1 MEEAAPESGTM
12 WVTLCRK
19 CVMCLVR
26 FQVSFRCVTFQVKV
40 GIRNVGNDTPAENVG
55 TIQIVQCESD
65 VAMYSVWSS
74 TVNPLACLK
83 LQTACL
89 PLPWQQEVFPV
100 REGKTCGRVT
110 GSGIV

>member
-1 MEEAAPESGTM
+1 
-12 WVTLCRK
+12 
-19 CVMCLVR
+19 MCLVR
-26 FQVSFRCVTFQVKV
+26 FQVSFRYVTFQVKA

-55 TIQIVQCESD
+55 TIQIVQSESD

-83 LQTACL
+83 LQTTCL

-100 REGKTCGRVT
+100 RGWEDL
-110 GSGIV
+110 

>member
-1 MEEAAPESGTM
+1 MCNISSESGYQE
-12 WVTLCRK
+12 C
-19 CVMCLVR
+19 
-26 FQVSFRCVTFQVKV
+26 
-40 GIRNVGNDTPAENVG
+40 RNVGNDTPAENVG